1 MARSPFIPGGLC
13 GDREQCKSEGKK
25 NDQNELNE
33 ESREKQ
39 EVRKKT
45 SNEQRDTQR
54 IK

>member
-1 MARSPFIPGGLC
+1 METESNVKVRV
-13 GDREQCKSEGKK
+13 K